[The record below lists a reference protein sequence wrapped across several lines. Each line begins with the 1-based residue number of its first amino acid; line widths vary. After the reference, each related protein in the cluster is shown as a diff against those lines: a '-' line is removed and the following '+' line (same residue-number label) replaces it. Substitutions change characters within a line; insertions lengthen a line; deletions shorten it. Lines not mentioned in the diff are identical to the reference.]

1 MLGGISSLGGW
12 AWILLGL
19 ILIGLELLAP
29 GMFMIWFGLA
39 ALLTGAI
46 TGVMDLSWQSA
57 ALIFAIL
64 ALISVVSGRYMTRQR
79 DNEPD
84 SAEFLNAGTR
94 ALVGKTF
101 ILDRPLTGGIG
112 QLKIGDSV
120 WRIAGADADS
130 GDRIRVTGVDGVTL
144 QVEKIQVQQ

>member
-1 MLGGISSLGGW
+1 MLGWISSLGGW

-39 ALLTGAI
+39 ALLTGALV
-46 TGVMDLSWQSA
+46 GVFDPGWQLA

-64 ALISVVSGRYMTRQR
+64 ALISVVTGRYLTRQR

-84 SAEFLNAGTR
+84 SAGFLNAGTR
-94 ALVGKTF
+94 ALVGKSFT
-101 ILDRPLTGGIG
+101 LDRALTGGTG

-120 WRIAGADADS
+120 WRIAGADAAP
-130 GDRIRVTGVDGVTL
+130 GDRIRVTGVDGATL
-144 QVEKIQVQQ
+144 LVEKL